1 MLDADVGQ
9 KTVGPPAT
17 VTLKMVRSAA
27 DLEPGSL
34 AVADE
39 LSFVGST
46 SPQGHLLPVVT
57 GVAELHRK
65 ARDEGAD
72 LVVVDTSGLVAGIY
86 GQILK
91 YHKVELLQPDLVV
104 GLQRGEELLPLLG
117 VIQRF
122 FPTQVVPLG
131 VHPDVVPT
139 TVDRRAD
146 NRERAM
152 RAYFSGELHRF
163 RVKPT
168 VFMPA
173 LPPLF
178 DVPKLHRML
187 VGLSNGAGAYTGL
200 GYLEYTEDEGV
211 RRWDV
216 GGRAVAH
223 APRRPDIVV
232 RVRLA
237 PLGRRVPRTDVRL
250 PRVLPGRA
258 RRLLRRRA
266 RRAGDV
272 ARRSRGDRLRP
283 RSRSDARFAR
293 RREHGRDCVAHRGV
307 SRRHRRSLGHRALGA
322 DVDRGP
328 RGRSRR
334 AHERYGR
341 EAVHRRPR
349 RRTRRA

>member
-1 MLDADVGQ
+1 VNEYEALVDDAVRTKHTVVLVGGLDTGKTSLSRNVLTAAVEAGRPAALLDADVGQ

-39 LSFVGST
+39 MSFVGST
-46 SPQGHLLPVVT
+46 SAQGHLLPVVA
-57 GVAELHRK
+57 GVARLHRRAK
-65 ARDEGAD
+65 DEGAD
-72 LVVVDTSGLVAGIY
+72 LVVVDTSGLVSGIT
-86 GQILK
+86 GQVLK
-91 YHKVELLQPDLVV
+91 YHKVELLEPDLVI

-178 DVPKLHRML
+178 EVPQLHRML

-211 RRWDV
+211 LRLISP
-216 GGRAVAH
+216 VA
-223 APRRPDIVV
+223 AGPKALRLGS
-232 RVRLA
+232 VRLDA
-237 PLGRRVPRTDVRL
+237 NFRAKRVD
-250 PRVLPGRA
+250 
-258 RRLLRRRA
+258 LRNLF
-266 RRAGDV
+266 G
-272 ARRSRGDRLRP
+272 S
-283 RSRSDARFAR
+283 
-293 RREHGRDCVAHRGV
+293 E
-307 SRRHRRSLGHRALGA
+307 
-322 DVDRGP
+322 
-328 RGRSRR
+328 
-334 AHERYGR
+334 
-341 EAVHRRPR
+341 
-349 RRTRRA
+349 

>member
-1 MLDADVGQ
+1 MNEYEALVDDAVRTKHTVVLVGGLDTGKTSLSRNVLTAAIEAGRPAALLDADVGQ

-39 LSFVGST
+39 MSFVGST
-46 SPQGHLLPVVT
+46 SAQGHLLPVVA
-57 GVAELHRK
+57 GVARLHRRAK
-65 ARDEGAD
+65 DEGAD
-72 LVVVDTSGLVAGIY
+72 LVVVDTSGLVSGIT
-86 GQILK
+86 GQVLK
-91 YHKVELLQPDLVV
+91 YHKVELLEPDLVI

-200 GYLEYTEDEGV
+200 GYLEYTQDEGV
-211 RRWDV
+211 LRLISP
-216 GGRAVAH
+216 VA
-223 APRRPDIVV
+223 AGPKALRLGS
-232 RVRLA
+232 VRLDENLRA
-237 PLGRRVPRTDVRL
+237 KRVD
-250 PRVLPGRA
+250 
-258 RRLLRRRA
+258 LRNLF
-266 RRAGDV
+266 G
-272 ARRSRGDRLRP
+272 S
-283 RSRSDARFAR
+283 
-293 RREHGRDCVAHRGV
+293 E
-307 SRRHRRSLGHRALGA
+307 
-322 DVDRGP
+322 
-328 RGRSRR
+328 
-334 AHERYGR
+334 
-341 EAVHRRPR
+341 
-349 RRTRRA
+349 

>member
-1 MLDADVGQ
+1 MNEYEALVDDAMRTKHTVVLVGGLDTGKTSLSRNVLTAAVEAGRPAALLDADVGQ

-27 DLEPGSL
+27 DLEPGNL

-39 LSFVGST
+39 MSFVGST
-46 SPQGHLLPVVT
+46 SAQGHLLPVVA
-57 GVAELHRK
+57 GVAGLHRRAK
-65 ARDEGAD
+65 DEGAD
-72 LVVVDTSGLVAGIY
+72 LVVVDTSGLVSGIT
-86 GQILK
+86 GQVLK

-139 TVDRRAD
+139 TVDRRAE

-211 RRWDV
+211 LRLISP
-216 GGRAVAH
+216 VA
-223 APRRPDIVV
+223 AGPKALRLGS
-232 RVRLA
+232 VRLDENLRA
-237 PLGRRVPRTDVRL
+237 KRVD
-250 PRVLPGRA
+250 
-258 RRLLRRRA
+258 LRNLF
-266 RRAGDV
+266 G
-272 ARRSRGDRLRP
+272 S
-283 RSRSDARFAR
+283 
-293 RREHGRDCVAHRGV
+293 E
-307 SRRHRRSLGHRALGA
+307 
-322 DVDRGP
+322 
-328 RGRSRR
+328 
-334 AHERYGR
+334 
-341 EAVHRRPR
+341 
-349 RRTRRA
+349 

>member
-1 MLDADVGQ
+1 VNEYEALVDDAVRTKHTVVLVGGLDTGKTSLSRNVLTAAVEAGRPAALLDADVGQ

-39 LSFVGST
+39 MSFVGST
-46 SPQGHLLPVVT
+46 SAQGHLLPVVA
-57 GVAELHRK
+57 GVARLHRRAK
-65 ARDEGAD
+65 DEGAD
-72 LVVVDTSGLVAGIY
+72 LVVVDTSGLVSGIT
-86 GQILK
+86 GQVLK
-91 YHKVELLQPDLVV
+91 YHKVELLEPDLVI

-200 GYLEYTEDEGV
+200 GYLEYTQDEGV
-211 RRWDV
+211 LRLISP
-216 GGRAVAH
+216 VA
-223 APRRPDIVV
+223 AGPKALRLGS
-232 RVRLA
+232 VRLDENLRA
-237 PLGRRVPRTDVRL
+237 KRVD
-250 PRVLPGRA
+250 
-258 RRLLRRRA
+258 LRNLF
-266 RRAGDV
+266 G
-272 ARRSRGDRLRP
+272 S
-283 RSRSDARFAR
+283 
-293 RREHGRDCVAHRGV
+293 E
-307 SRRHRRSLGHRALGA
+307 
-322 DVDRGP
+322 
-328 RGRSRR
+328 
-334 AHERYGR
+334 
-341 EAVHRRPR
+341 
-349 RRTRRA
+349 

>member
-1 MLDADVGQ
+1 MNEYEALVDDAARTKHTVVLVGGLDTGKTSLSRNVLTAAVEAGRPAALLDADVGQ

-39 LSFVGST
+39 MSFVGST
-46 SPQGHLLPVVT
+46 SAQGHLLPVVA
-57 GVAELHRK
+57 GVAGLHRRAK
-65 ARDEGAD
+65 DEGAD
-72 LVVVDTSGLVAGIY
+72 LVVVDTSGLVSGIT
-86 GQILK
+86 GQVLK

-211 RRWDV
+211 LRLISP
-216 GGRAVAH
+216 VA
-223 APRRPDIVV
+223 AGPKALRLGS
-232 RVRLA
+232 VRLDEN
-237 PLGRRVPRTDVRL
+237 L
-250 PRVLPGRA
+250 RA
-258 RRLLRRRA
+258 RRVDLRNLF
-266 RRAGDV
+266 G
-272 ARRSRGDRLRP
+272 S
-283 RSRSDARFAR
+283 
-293 RREHGRDCVAHRGV
+293 E
-307 SRRHRRSLGHRALGA
+307 
-322 DVDRGP
+322 
-328 RGRSRR
+328 
-334 AHERYGR
+334 
-341 EAVHRRPR
+341 
-349 RRTRRA
+349 

>member
-1 MLDADVGQ
+1 VNEYEALVDDAVRTKHTVVLVGGLDTGKTSLSRNVLTAAVEAGRPAALLDADVGQ

-39 LSFVGST
+39 MSFVGST
-46 SPQGHLLPVVT
+46 SAQGHLLPVVA
-57 GVAELHRK
+57 GVARLHRRAK
-65 ARDEGAD
+65 DEGAD
-72 LVVVDTSGLVAGIY
+72 LVVVDTSGLVSGIT
-86 GQILK
+86 GQVLK
-91 YHKVELLQPDLVV
+91 YHKVELLEPDLVI

-211 RRWDV
+211 LRLISP
-216 GGRAVAH
+216 VA
-223 APRRPDIVV
+223 AGPKALRLGS
-232 RVRLA
+232 VRLDENLRA
-237 PLGRRVPRTDVRL
+237 KRVD
-250 PRVLPGRA
+250 
-258 RRLLRRRA
+258 LRNLF
-266 RRAGDV
+266 G
-272 ARRSRGDRLRP
+272 S
-283 RSRSDARFAR
+283 
-293 RREHGRDCVAHRGV
+293 E
-307 SRRHRRSLGHRALGA
+307 
-322 DVDRGP
+322 
-328 RGRSRR
+328 
-334 AHERYGR
+334 
-341 EAVHRRPR
+341 
-349 RRTRRA
+349 

>member
-1 MLDADVGQ
+1 MNEYEALVDDAVRTKHTVVVVGGLDTGKTSLSRNVLTAAVEAGRPAALLDADMGQ

-39 LSFVGST
+39 MSFVGST
-46 SPQGHLLPVVT
+46 SAQGHLLPVVA
-57 GVAELHRK
+57 GVARLHRRAK
-65 ARDEGAD
+65 DEGAD
-72 LVVVDTSGLVAGIY
+72 LVVVDTSGLVSGIT
-86 GQILK
+86 GQVLK
-91 YHKVELLQPDLVV
+91 YHKVELLEPDLVI

-211 RRWDV
+211 LRLISP
-216 GGRAVAH
+216 VA
-223 APRRPDIVV
+223 AGPKALRLGS
-232 RVRLA
+232 VRLDENLRA
-237 PLGRRVPRTDVRL
+237 KRVD
-250 PRVLPGRA
+250 
-258 RRLLRRRA
+258 LRNLF
-266 RRAGDV
+266 G
-272 ARRSRGDRLRP
+272 S
-283 RSRSDARFAR
+283 
-293 RREHGRDCVAHRGV
+293 E
-307 SRRHRRSLGHRALGA
+307 
-322 DVDRGP
+322 
-328 RGRSRR
+328 
-334 AHERYGR
+334 
-341 EAVHRRPR
+341 
-349 RRTRRA
+349 